1 MKYRLK
7 DGKSMK
13 RLAFA
18 RRKIAR
24 NRAYHWYQQAKAKE
38 KPQVPKLKPTSQQK
52 LSDIQGRIKAME
64 TKIKRFFTHLK
75 KLRRKEKYY
84 MKIAKET
91 STFLG

>member
-1 MKYRLK
+1 
-7 DGKSMK
+7 MK

-24 NRAYHWYQQAKAKE
+24 NRAYHWYQQAKAKG
-38 KPQVPKLKPTSQQK
+38 KPQAPPKPKLKPTSQQK
-52 LSDIQGRIKAME
+52 LVKVRERIKDAE
-64 TKIKRFFTHLK
+64 IQAKRLSTYLK